1 MCKQRNGSSIP
12 PSWVTMPWGSK
23 GLMILP
29 RVRCT
34 ANSYK
39 IFQERG
45 ENEREILS
53 TTSFSQISGLE
64 MSNQIVQDLEK
75 GRDYELRNY
84 ITNAE
89 LLDIFVLVFAA

>member
-1 MCKQRNGSSIP
+1 
-12 PSWVTMPWGSK
+12 
-23 GLMILP
+23 
-29 RVRCT
+29 
-34 ANSYK
+34 
-39 IFQERG
+39 
-45 ENEREILS
+45 
-53 TTSFSQISGLE
+53 